1 MSSLREATQEYR
13 ADLLAQML
21 HRQSIREAEQA
32 EKEREFQ
39 KGLMYQEQYNKKVQD
54 ILSRPISGTTA
65 VHPFRRRE
73 RSCSSS
79 GGQLA

>member
-1 MSSLREATQEYR
+1 LKEATQEYQ

-21 HRQSIREAEQA
+21 HRQRIREAEQA
-32 EKEREFQ
+32 EKDYEFQ
-39 KGLMYQEQYNKKVQD
+39 KGLMYQEQYNKKIQD

-73 RSCSSS
+73 RPCSNFSA
-79 GGQLA
+79 QLA